1 MNDRDICCHGDC
13 NQGRDCPLRASH
25 EEVAHSIDVA
35 ATFMLGVVSG
45 AAIVVFFAMLWFTL
59 TA

>member
-25 EEVAHSIDVA
+25 EDVAHFDVA

-45 AAIVVFFAMLWFTL
+45 AAIVAFFAMLWFTL